1 MNHALNTAKRSA
13 SKLLP
18 ARKAKATRLIF
29 IKEFIAVRRHKPYRI
44 KQLGTYLGRSVQ
56 SIRKDVRERRLP
68 ATRIGGQIKF
78 DKRDIDQ
85 LLEARKIVSVE
96 QLIDE
101 ANPTTDEFSQGG

>member
-1 MNHALNTAKRSA
+1 MKSQKSQIRSTDQFPRWL
-13 SKLLP
+13 S
-18 ARKAKATRLIF
+18 
-29 IKEFIAVRRHKPYRI
+29 I
-44 KQLGTYLGRSVQ
+44 KQLAKYLGRSVQ
-56 SIRKDVRERRLP
+56 SIRKDVREKKLP

-101 ANPTTDEFSQGG
+101 VNLTTDDFSQGG

>member
-1 MNHALNTAKRSA
+1 MKSQESQIRSTDQFPRWL
-13 SKLLP
+13 S
-18 ARKAKATRLIF
+18 
-29 IKEFIAVRRHKPYRI
+29 I
-44 KQLGTYLGRSVQ
+44 KQVGTYLGRSVQ
-56 SIRKDVRERRLP
+56 SIRKDVREKRLP

-101 ANPTTDEFSQGG
+101 TNPTTDDFSQGG

>member
-1 MNHALNTAKRSA
+1 MKIQESQIRSTDQFPRWL
-13 SKLLP
+13 S
-18 ARKAKATRLIF
+18 
-29 IKEFIAVRRHKPYRI
+29 I
-44 KQLGTYLGRSVQ
+44 KQLANYLGRSVQ
-56 SIRKDVRERRLP
+56 SIRKDVREKRLP

-101 ANPTTDEFSQGG
+101 ANPTTGDFSQEG

>member
-1 MNHALNTAKRSA
+1 MKSQESQIRS
-13 SKLLP
+13 
-18 ARKAKATRLIF
+18 TD
-29 IKEFIAVRRHKPYRI
+29 EFPRWLSI

-56 SIRKDVRERRLP
+56 SIRKDVREKRLP

-101 ANPTTDEFSQGG
+101 ASPTTDDFGQRG

>member
-1 MNHALNTAKRSA
+1 MKSQDSKIRS
-13 SKLLP
+13 
-18 ARKAKATRLIF
+18 TD
-29 IKEFIAVRRHKPYRI
+29 EFPRWLSI

-56 SIRKDVRERRLP
+56 SIRKDVREKRLP

-78 DKRDIDQ
+78 DKHDIDQ

-101 ANPTTDEFSQGG
+101 ANLTTDDFSQ

>member
-1 MNHALNTAKRSA
+1 MQIQESKIRSTDQFPRWL
-13 SKLLP
+13 S
-18 ARKAKATRLIF
+18 
-29 IKEFIAVRRHKPYRI
+29 I
-44 KQLGTYLGRSVQ
+44 KQLAKYLGRSVQ
-56 SIRKDVRERRLP
+56 SIRKDVREKRLP

-101 ANPTTDEFSQGG
+101 ANPTTDDFSHGE

>member
-1 MNHALNTAKRSA
+1 MKSQELQISSA
-13 SKLLP
+13 D
-18 ARKAKATRLIF
+18 
-29 IKEFIAVRRHKPYRI
+29 EFPRWLSI

-56 SIRKDVRERRLP
+56 SIRKDVREKRLP

-78 DKRDIDQ
+78 DRRDIDQ

-101 ANPTTDEFSQGG
+101 TNPTTDDFSQRG

>member
-1 MNHALNTAKRSA
+1 MKIQESQIRSTDQFPRWL
-13 SKLLP
+13 S
-18 ARKAKATRLIF
+18 
-29 IKEFIAVRRHKPYRI
+29 I
-44 KQLGTYLGRSVQ
+44 KQLANYLGRSVQ
-56 SIRKDVRERRLP
+56 SIRKDVREKRLP

-101 ANPTTDEFSQGG
+101 TNLTTDDFSQRG

>member
-1 MNHALNTAKRSA
+1 MTSQESQILSTDQFPRWLS
-13 SKLLP
+13 
-18 ARKAKATRLIF
+18 
-29 IKEFIAVRRHKPYRI
+29 I
-44 KQLGTYLGRSVQ
+44 KQLANYLGRSVQ

-68 ATRIGGQIKF
+68 ATSMGGQIKF

-101 ANPTTDEFSQGG
+101 ADPTTDDFSQGG

>member
-1 MNHALNTAKRSA
+1 MQIQETQIRS
-13 SKLLP
+13 
-18 ARKAKATRLIF
+18 TD
-29 IKEFIAVRRHKPYRI
+29 EFPRWLSI
-44 KQLGTYLGRSVQ
+44 KQLANYLGRSVQ
-56 SIRKDVRERRLP
+56 SIRKDVREKRLP

-101 ANPTTDEFSQGG
+101 TNPTTDDFSQRG

>member
-1 MNHALNTAKRSA
+1 MKSQESQIRS
-13 SKLLP
+13 
-18 ARKAKATRLIF
+18 TD
-29 IKEFIAVRRHKPYRI
+29 EFPRWLSI

-56 SIRKDVRERRLP
+56 SIRKDVREKRLP

-78 DKRDIDQ
+78 DRRDIDQ

-101 ANPTTDEFSQGG
+101 ASPTTDDFSQGE

>member
-1 MNHALNTAKRSA
+1 MKSQESQIRS
-13 SKLLP
+13 
-18 ARKAKATRLIF
+18 TD
-29 IKEFIAVRRHKPYRI
+29 EFPRWLSI

-56 SIRKDVRERRLP
+56 SIRKDVREKRLP

-78 DKRDIDQ
+78 DRRDIDQ

-101 ANPTTDEFSQGG
+101 TNLTTDDFSQGE

>member
-1 MNHALNTAKRSA
+1 MQSQESQIRSTDQFPRWL
-13 SKLLP
+13 S
-18 ARKAKATRLIF
+18 
-29 IKEFIAVRRHKPYRI
+29 I
-44 KQLGTYLGRSVQ
+44 KQLANYLGRSVQ
-56 SIRKDVRERRLP
+56 SIRKDVREKRLP

-101 ANPTTDEFSQGG
+101 TNLTTDDFSQGG

>member
-1 MNHALNTAKRSA
+1 MQIQETQIRSTDQFPRWL
-13 SKLLP
+13 S
-18 ARKAKATRLIF
+18 
-29 IKEFIAVRRHKPYRI
+29 I
-44 KQLGTYLGRSVQ
+44 KQLANYLGRSVQ
-56 SIRKDVRERRLP
+56 SIRKDVREKKLP

-101 ANPTTDEFSQGG
+101 ANLTTDDFSQRG

>member
-1 MNHALNTAKRSA
+1 MTSQESQILSTDQFPRWLS
-13 SKLLP
+13 
-18 ARKAKATRLIF
+18 
-29 IKEFIAVRRHKPYRI
+29 I
-44 KQLGTYLGRSVQ
+44 KQLANYLGRSVQ
-56 SIRKDVRERRLP
+56 SIRKDVREKRLP

-101 ANPTTDEFSQGG
+101 ANPTTDDFSQIG

>member
-1 MNHALNTAKRSA
+1 MKIQESQIRSTDQFPRWL
-13 SKLLP
+13 S
-18 ARKAKATRLIF
+18 
-29 IKEFIAVRRHKPYRI
+29 I
-44 KQLGTYLGRSVQ
+44 KQLANYLGRSVQ
-56 SIRKDVRERRLP
+56 SIRKDVREKRLP

-101 ANPTTDEFSQGG
+101 ANLTTDDFSQRG

>member
-1 MNHALNTAKRSA
+1 MKSQESQIRSTDQFPRWL
-13 SKLLP
+13 S
-18 ARKAKATRLIF
+18 
-29 IKEFIAVRRHKPYRI
+29 I
-44 KQLGTYLGRSVQ
+44 KQLAHYLGRSVQ

-78 DKRDIDQ
+78 DRRDIDQ

-101 ANPTTDEFSQGG
+101 DNLTTDDFSQRG

>member
-1 MNHALNTAKRSA
+1 MQIQNSQIRSTDQFPRWL
-13 SKLLP
+13 S
-18 ARKAKATRLIF
+18 
-29 IKEFIAVRRHKPYRI
+29 I
-44 KQLGTYLGRSVQ
+44 KQLANYLGRSVQ
-56 SIRKDVRERRLP
+56 SIRKDVREKRLP

-101 ANPTTDEFSQGG
+101 TNPTTDDFSQRG

>member
-1 MNHALNTAKRSA
+1 MQIQESQIRSTDQFPRWL
-13 SKLLP
+13 S
-18 ARKAKATRLIF
+18 
-29 IKEFIAVRRHKPYRI
+29 I
-44 KQLGTYLGRSVQ
+44 KQLAKYLGRSVQ

-78 DKRDIDQ
+78 DRRDIDQ

-101 ANPTTDEFSQGG
+101 ANLTTNDFSQRG

>member
-1 MNHALNTAKRSA
+1 MKSQESQIRSA
-13 SKLLP
+13 DQFPRWLS
-18 ARKAKATRLIF
+18 
-29 IKEFIAVRRHKPYRI
+29 I
-44 KQLGTYLGRSVQ
+44 KQLAKYLGRSVQ

-78 DKRDIDQ
+78 DRRDIDQ

-101 ANPTTDEFSQGG
+101 TNPTTGDSS

>member
-1 MNHALNTAKRSA
+1 MKIQESQIRSTDQFPRWL
-13 SKLLP
+13 S
-18 ARKAKATRLIF
+18 
-29 IKEFIAVRRHKPYRI
+29 I
-44 KQLGTYLGRSVQ
+44 KQLAKYLGRSVQ

-78 DKRDIDQ
+78 DRRDIDQ

-101 ANPTTDEFSQGG
+101 ANLTTDDFSQRG